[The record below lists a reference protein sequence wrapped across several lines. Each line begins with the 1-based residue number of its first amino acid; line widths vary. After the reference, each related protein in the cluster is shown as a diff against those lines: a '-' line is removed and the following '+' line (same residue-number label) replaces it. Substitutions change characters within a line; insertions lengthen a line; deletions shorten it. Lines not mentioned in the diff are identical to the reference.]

1 MKSKLQY
8 ISQGNS
14 LDEQQQNIRRAL
26 DHGADWIQVRWKN
39 VPEKELASL
48 SETVRRWCT
57 DYNAVCIINDNIHIA
72 KQVDADGVH
81 LGLNDASIQKARAL
95 LGKEKIIGGTAN
107 TIEQV
112 MQRTREKCDY
122 IGLGP
127 FRFTTTKS
135 DLSPVLG
142 TKGYTELLQQIKL
155 LNIKIPP
162 VYAIGGIEYT
172 DIAALMKTGISGIAV
187 SGMITQNP
195 EFILKIMKQLE
206 ENE

>member
-14 LDEQQQNIRRAL
+14 LDEQQQNISRAL

-72 KQVDADGVH
+72 KQVDADGIH

-95 LGKEKIIGGTAN
+95 LGKGKIIGGTAN
-107 TIEQV
+107 TLEQV

>member
-14 LDEQQQNIRRAL
+14 LDEQQQNIRKAL